1 MKLKKY
7 IYGKIKENRN
17 ILAIYTILSRIKNQD
32 KEMIDLILTIED
44 RADYIKIEKH
54 GEENPGR
61 IIYVIHEMGRGDGF
75 FAELKMTLLGLYY
88 AERMGFIP
96 YVEWGKNFAYYEP
109 DGVNGIYN
117 VFEYYFEPINTDIDI
132 SNCNA
137 VSYSKNAQIAE
148 IASCYGDK
156 GYEISDTLEVIL
168 IDIWKRYIHIR
179 EDLSNDFEEQIKEL
193 FSNKKVLGVH
203 YRGTDFKCGYNQH
216 PVSVELSQVIEETKA
231 MLEKNNIKELFLATD
246 DIIALESF
254 KEAFGEKVKYCED
267 VYRSDGNQNIAF
279 SELERKQHHYRL
291 GLEVL
296 RDAYIL
302 SRCEYLIAGL
312 SQVSFSSRLL
322 KASRNESYC
331 EMVII
336 NNGINV
342 GTENFKYD

>member
-17 ILAIYTILSRIKNQD
+17 MLAIYTILSRIKNQD
-32 KEMIDLILTIED
+32 KEMIDLVLTIED

-54 GEENPGR
+54 GEGNPGR
-61 IIYVIHEMGRGDGF
+61 IIYVIHEMGRGYGF
-75 FAELKMTLLGLYY
+75 FAELKITLLGLYY

-96 YVEWGKNFAYYEP
+96 YVEWGKDFAYYEP
-109 DGVNGIYN
+109 
-117 VFEYYFEPINTDIDI
+117 
-132 SNCNA
+132 
-137 VSYSKNAQIAE
+137 
-148 IASCYGDK
+148 
-156 GYEISDTLEVIL
+156 
-168 IDIWKRYIHIR
+168 
-179 EDLSNDFEEQIKEL
+179 
-193 FSNKKVLGVH
+193 
-203 YRGTDFKCGYNQH
+203 
-216 PVSVELSQVIEETKA
+216 
-231 MLEKNNIKELFLATD
+231 
-246 DIIALESF
+246 IIALESF
-254 KEAFGEKVKYCED
+254 KEAFGEKVKYCRD
-267 VYRSDGNQNIAF
+267 VYRSDGNQNIVF
-279 SELERKQHHYRL
+279 SKLEWEQHHYRL